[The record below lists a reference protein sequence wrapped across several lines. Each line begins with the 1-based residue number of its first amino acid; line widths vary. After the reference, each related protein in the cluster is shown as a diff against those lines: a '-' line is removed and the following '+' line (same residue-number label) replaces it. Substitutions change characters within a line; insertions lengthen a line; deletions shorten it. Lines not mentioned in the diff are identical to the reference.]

1 MHPVTIDL
9 AEGRLPGADPWEL
22 QVLQELIHA
31 IISDRTHLP
40 QFTPTIAY
48 YFGAARAASTGFLYR
63 LLPIG

>member
-1 MHPVTIDL
+1 VHPVTIDL

-31 IISDRTHLP
+31 IISDRTYLP
-40 QFTPTIAY
+40 QSTPTVPY

-63 LLPIG
+63 LLPIS